1 MESKSQPL
9 ELQNYLSTMSFKNLI
24 KYHCRSLKNN
34 TIIMTIQN
42 RNDLN
47 QAFRMRAD
55 SIVVSDSLIGGSLLI
70 AERVQNRRFPTVV
83 LKRITD
89 GESCKVSMGEGVV
102 IPVDREM
109 ATETLDMLEQLE
121 RMNIELDVEEVVT
134 RKINLYYGS

>member
-1 MESKSQPL
+1 MV
-9 ELQNYLSTMSFKNLI
+9 
-24 KYHCRSLKNN
+24 
-34 TIIMTIQN
+34 TIRDI
-42 RNDLN
+42 NDLN

-55 SIVVSDSLIGGSLLI
+55 SIVVSDSLIGDSLLI
-70 AERVQNRRFPTVV
+70 AERIQNRRFPTVV

>member
-1 MESKSQPL
+1 MV
-9 ELQNYLSTMSFKNLI
+9 
-24 KYHCRSLKNN
+24 
-34 TIIMTIQN
+34 TIRDI
-42 RNDLN
+42 NDLN

-70 AERVQNRRFPTVV
+70 AERIQNRRFPAVV
-83 LKRITD
+83 LKRITG

>member
-1 MESKSQPL
+1 
-9 ELQNYLSTMSFKNLI
+9 
-24 KYHCRSLKNN
+24 
-34 TIIMTIQN
+34 
-42 RNDLN
+42 
-47 QAFRMRAD
+47 MRAD

-70 AERVQNRRFPTVV
+70 AERIQNRRFPTVV

-121 RMNIELDVEEVVT
+121 RMNRTGRGRSGDKKNQFILREL
-134 RKINLYYGS
+134 RNRNRI

>member
-1 MESKSQPL
+1 MV
-9 ELQNYLSTMSFKNLI
+9 
-24 KYHCRSLKNN
+24 
-34 TIIMTIQN
+34 TIRDI
-42 RNDLN
+42 NDLN

-70 AERVQNRRFPTVV
+70 AERIQNRRFPAVV

>member
-1 MESKSQPL
+1 MV
-9 ELQNYLSTMSFKNLI
+9 
-24 KYHCRSLKNN
+24 
-34 TIIMTIQN
+34 TIRDI
-42 RNDLN
+42 NDLN

-70 AERVQNRRFPTVV
+70 AERTQNRRFPAVV

>member
-1 MESKSQPL
+1 MYKRQ
-9 ELQNYLSTMSFKNLI
+9 
-24 KYHCRSLKNN
+24 
-34 TIIMTIQN
+34 
-42 RNDLN
+42 
-47 QAFRMRAD
+47 
-55 SIVVSDSLIGGSLLI
+55 LIGGSLLI

>member
-1 MESKSQPL
+1 
-9 ELQNYLSTMSFKNLI
+9 
-24 KYHCRSLKNN
+24 
-34 TIIMTIQN
+34 
-42 RNDLN
+42 
-47 QAFRMRAD
+47 MRAD

-70 AERVQNRRFPTVV
+70 AERIQNRRFPTVV
-83 LKRITD
+83 LKGITD

>member
-1 MESKSQPL
+1 MV
-9 ELQNYLSTMSFKNLI
+9 
-24 KYHCRSLKNN
+24 
-34 TIIMTIQN
+34 TIRDI
-42 RNDLN
+42 NDLN

-55 SIVVSDSLIGGSLLI
+55 SIVVSDSIIGGSLLI
-70 AERVQNRRFPTVV
+70 AERIQNRRFPTVV

>member
-1 MESKSQPL
+1 
-9 ELQNYLSTMSFKNLI
+9 
-24 KYHCRSLKNN
+24 
-34 TIIMTIQN
+34 MTIQN

-121 RMNIELDVEEVVT
+121 RMNLELDVEEVVT

>member
-1 MESKSQPL
+1 MV
-9 ELQNYLSTMSFKNLI
+9 
-24 KYHCRSLKNN
+24 
-34 TIIMTIQN
+34 TIRDI
-42 RNDLN
+42 NDLN

>member
-24 KYHCRSLKNN
+24 KYLCRSLKNN

-89 GESCKVSMGEGVV
+89 GESC
-102 IPVDREM
+102 
-109 ATETLDMLEQLE
+109 
-121 RMNIELDVEEVVT
+121 
-134 RKINLYYGS
+134 

>member
-1 MESKSQPL
+1 
-9 ELQNYLSTMSFKNLI
+9 
-24 KYHCRSLKNN
+24 
-34 TIIMTIQN
+34 MTIQN

-70 AERVQNRRFPTVV
+70 AERIQNRRFPAVV

>member
-1 MESKSQPL
+1 
-9 ELQNYLSTMSFKNLI
+9 
-24 KYHCRSLKNN
+24 
-34 TIIMTIQN
+34 MTIQN

-47 QAFRMRAD
+47 QAFWMRAD

-134 RKINLYYGS
+134 RKINLYCGS

>member
-1 MESKSQPL
+1 
-9 ELQNYLSTMSFKNLI
+9 
-24 KYHCRSLKNN
+24 
-34 TIIMTIQN
+34 
-42 RNDLN
+42 
-47 QAFRMRAD
+47 MRAD

-70 AERVQNRRFPTVV
+70 AERIQNRRFPTVV

>member
-1 MESKSQPL
+1 
-9 ELQNYLSTMSFKNLI
+9 
-24 KYHCRSLKNN
+24 
-34 TIIMTIQN
+34 
-42 RNDLN
+42 
-47 QAFRMRAD
+47 MRAD

-70 AERVQNRRFPTVV
+70 AERIQNRRFPAVV

-89 GESCKVSMGEGVV
+89 GKSCKVSMGEGVV

>member
-1 MESKSQPL
+1 MV
-9 ELQNYLSTMSFKNLI
+9 
-24 KYHCRSLKNN
+24 
-34 TIIMTIQN
+34 TIRDI
-42 RNDLN
+42 NDLN

-70 AERVQNRRFPTVV
+70 TERIQNRRFPAVV

>member
-1 MESKSQPL
+1 
-9 ELQNYLSTMSFKNLI
+9 
-24 KYHCRSLKNN
+24 
-34 TIIMTIQN
+34 MTIQN

-89 GESCKVSMGEGVV
+89 GESCKISMGEGVV

>member
-1 MESKSQPL
+1 
-9 ELQNYLSTMSFKNLI
+9 
-24 KYHCRSLKNN
+24 
-34 TIIMTIQN
+34 
-42 RNDLN
+42 
-47 QAFRMRAD
+47 MRAD

-70 AERVQNRRFPTVV
+70 AERIQNRRFPAVV

>member
-1 MESKSQPL
+1 
-9 ELQNYLSTMSFKNLI
+9 
-24 KYHCRSLKNN
+24 
-34 TIIMTIQN
+34 MTIQN

-55 SIVVSDSLIGGSLLI
+55 SIVVSDSLISGSLLI

>member
-1 MESKSQPL
+1 
-9 ELQNYLSTMSFKNLI
+9 
-24 KYHCRSLKNN
+24 
-34 TIIMTIQN
+34 MTIQN

-121 RMNIELDVEEVVT
+121 RMHIELDVEEVVT

>member
-1 MESKSQPL
+1 
-9 ELQNYLSTMSFKNLI
+9 
-24 KYHCRSLKNN
+24 
-34 TIIMTIQN
+34 
-42 RNDLN
+42 
-47 QAFRMRAD
+47 MRAD
-55 SIVVSDSLIGGSLLI
+55 SIVVSDRLIGGSLLI
-70 AERVQNRRFPTVV
+70 AERIQNRRFPTVV

>member
-1 MESKSQPL
+1 
-9 ELQNYLSTMSFKNLI
+9 
-24 KYHCRSLKNN
+24 
-34 TIIMTIQN
+34 MTIQN

-102 IPVDREM
+102 IPVDRKM

>member
-1 MESKSQPL
+1 
-9 ELQNYLSTMSFKNLI
+9 
-24 KYHCRSLKNN
+24 
-34 TIIMTIQN
+34 MTIQN

-109 ATETLDMLEQLE
+109 ATETLDMFEQLE

>member
-1 MESKSQPL
+1 
-9 ELQNYLSTMSFKNLI
+9 
-24 KYHCRSLKNN
+24 
-34 TIIMTIQN
+34 
-42 RNDLN
+42 
-47 QAFRMRAD
+47 MRAD

-70 AERVQNRRFPTVV
+70 AERIQNRRFPAVV

-121 RMNIELDVEEVVT
+121 RMNIELDVEKMRSSLWNHAERT
-134 RKINLYYGS
+134 WRFSYL

>member
-1 MESKSQPL
+1 
-9 ELQNYLSTMSFKNLI
+9 
-24 KYHCRSLKNN
+24 
-34 TIIMTIQN
+34 
-42 RNDLN
+42 
-47 QAFRMRAD
+47 MRAD

>member
-1 MESKSQPL
+1 
-9 ELQNYLSTMSFKNLI
+9 
-24 KYHCRSLKNN
+24 
-34 TIIMTIQN
+34 MTIQN

-89 GESCKVSMGEGVV
+89 GESFKVSMGEGVV

>member
-1 MESKSQPL
+1 M
-9 ELQNYLSTMSFKNLI
+9 
-24 KYHCRSLKNN
+24 
-34 TIIMTIQN
+34 MTIQN

>member
-1 MESKSQPL
+1 
-9 ELQNYLSTMSFKNLI
+9 
-24 KYHCRSLKNN
+24 
-34 TIIMTIQN
+34 MTIQN

-109 ATETLDMLEQLE
+109 ATETLEMLEQLE

>member
-1 MESKSQPL
+1 
-9 ELQNYLSTMSFKNLI
+9 
-24 KYHCRSLKNN
+24 
-34 TIIMTIQN
+34 MTIQN

>member
-1 MESKSQPL
+1 
-9 ELQNYLSTMSFKNLI
+9 
-24 KYHCRSLKNN
+24 
-34 TIIMTIQN
+34 
-42 RNDLN
+42 
-47 QAFRMRAD
+47 MRAD

-70 AERVQNRRFPTVV
+70 AERIQNRRFPAVV

-134 RKINLYYGS
+134 RKINLYWQLSTY